1 MLKRWVL
8 AQEEV
13 LAREFDQHKFS
24 LTEQSAT
31 PAAEWSRLAYV
42 SQANLTNAND
52 FYALPSVPVDQQG
65 HELRFSL
72 PFPVAHVENATAMAE
87 YFPSKRPQ
95 RAVIILGHWNATRES
110 YNELA
115 RYYQRFGIS
124 ALRLTL
130 PYHDQRRPLHM
141 PIAHGLL
148 SADLELTIQS
158 MRQAVVEVRRCVH
171 WLQERGHQEVG
182 LVGSSMGSMVGLL
195 ALCHEPRLRAFVGYL
210 SGADFPRVV
219 WQGSATQH
227 IVRALGS
234 GMNQEL
240 LARVW
245 ACINPENYL
254 SLLGQ
259 HRPRMHIGAARYDTI
274 CEAAVTKQMLAS
286 LRAQKIPHRVHWYG
300 CGHNTLALFPF
311 RQLAGLRGILFM
323 RGL

>member
-8 AQEEV
+8 AREEV
-13 LAREFDQHKFS
+13 LAREFDQHKFL
-24 LTEQSAT
+24 LTEQTAT

-42 SQANLTNAND
+42 SQANLTTAND

-72 PFPVAHVENATAMAE
+72 PFPVAHAENATAMAE
-87 YFPSKRPQ
+87 YFPSKRLK
-95 RAVIILGHWNATRES
+95 RAVII
-110 YNELA
+110 
-115 RYYQRFGIS
+115 
-124 ALRLTL
+124 
-130 PYHDQRRPLHM
+130 
-141 PIAHGLL
+141 
-148 SADLELTIQS
+148 
-158 MRQAVVEVRRCVH
+158 
-171 WLQERGHQEVG
+171 
-182 LVGSSMGSMVGLL
+182 
-195 ALCHEPRLRAFVGYL
+195 EPRLRAFVGYL

-234 GMNQEL
+234 GMNQEF